1 MPDQPVELERF
12 FTDSLFPM
20 AVAGADGYFKLLNS
34 AWQAL
39 LGWEL
44 EELMG
49 QPFLAFV
56 HPDDVD
62 RTMAEVSRRADGGTT
77 IAFENRYRCA
87 DGSYRWLQWNS
98 TPRGELIYAVA
109 RDITRDR
116 ETEEALR
123 RSEQFLASIVDNIPH
138 MVFVKDAAELRF
150 VQMNRAGEELVGY
163 PRSDLLGKNDFDFFP
178 PEEAEFFVAKDR
190 SVLITGELLDI
201 PVEPIETRFNGQRLL
216 HTKKIPLMG
225 EDGRPAYLLGIA
237 EDITESAYAARML
250 HEREQTLSAVFETS
264 PDAILVLSADLTITD
279 VNAPGE
285 TTLGEPAGHR
295 LGHSPLD
302 HVHPEDREA
311 LDSALRSLVLGDAIP
326 IRVGYRVR
334 GGSGEW
340 VHVEGRGRRLHDEQG
355 RVSGAVIFE
364 RDLTDALAA
373 QEAERQALRNST
385 EHQLVLDLQRR
396 ALIPAPPMVGL
407 ETVAHYQPAQTELG
421 IGGDWYQGLA
431 LPGGMLGVV
440 VGDVAGH
447 GTAAAGDMTQLSGAV
462 ATLLR
467 TGTALEDI
475 LAVLDELA
483 STIGVT
489 ATVVVC
495 EIDPVRRSVRYVSA
509 GHPPLAVVDATGAVQ
524 LLGDGRRRLLGV
536 GANRPNSAPVIVGSA
551 ALPVGATLLAY
562 TDGLVERRGELF
574 DCGVERLVGALSAG
588 AGMETPAL
596 VDEVVRRCTL
606 EHQVE
611 DDIAVMAVR
620 STASA

>member
-1 MPDQPVELERF
+1 MPDQAVELERF

-20 AVAGADGYFKLLNS
+20 AVAGTDGYFKHLNS
-34 AWQAL
+34 AWQTV

-44 EELMG
+44 AELMDH
-49 QPFLAFV
+49 PFLAFV
-56 HPDDVD
+56 HPEDVD
-62 RTMAEVSRRADGGTT
+62 RTMAEVSRLAGGGAT

-98 TPRGELIYAVA
+98 TPRWALIYAIA
-109 RDITRDR
+109 RDITRER
-116 ETEEALR
+116 ETDEALR

-138 MVFVKDAAELRF
+138 MVFVKDASELRF

-163 PRSDLLGKNDFDFFP
+163 RRSELVGRNDFDLFP
-178 PEEAEFFVAKDR
+178 AAEAEFFVAKDR
-190 SVLITGELLDI
+190 SVLDSGELLDI
-201 PVEPIETRFNGQRLL
+201 PFESIETRSNGQRLL

-237 EDITESAYAARML
+237 EDITEAADAARML
-250 HEREQTLSAVFETS
+250 HAREQTLSAVFETS
-264 PDAILVLSADLTITD
+264 PDAILVLSADLTIVD
-279 VNAPGE
+279 VNAAGE
-285 TTLGEPAGHR
+285 RTLGMPTGR
-295 LGHSPLD
+295 QLGHSPLD
-302 HVHPEDREA
+302 SVHPEDRAA
-311 LDSALRSLVLGDAIP
+311 LDSELKALLLGDAVP
-326 IRVGYRVR
+326 IRVAYRVSN
-334 GGSGEW
+334 GSGQW
-340 VHVEGRGRRLHDEQG
+340 VHVEGRGCRLHDEQG

-373 QEAERQALRNST
+373 QEAERQALRNAT

-396 ALIPAPPMVGL
+396 ALVPAPLTAGL
-407 ETVAHYQPAQTELG
+407 QTVAHYQPAQTELG

-431 LPGGMLGVV
+431 LPGGKLGVV

-475 LAVLDELA
+475 LAVVDDLA

-495 EIDPVRRSVRYVSA
+495 EIDPARGSVRYVSA
-509 GHPPLAVVDATGAVQ
+509 GHPPLAVVDADGAVQ

-536 GANRPNSAPVIVGSA
+536 GAGRPNAAPVVVGSA
-551 ALPVGATLLAY
+551 AIPLGAWLLAY

-606 EHQVE
+606 GHQVE

-620 STASA
+620 STGLV